1 MVVSSLASITSH
13 LTLRKWDK
21 NIGGIRMEPT
31 LSIVIPIFNE
41 VASLKALLQQVA
53 DVEVGMKKELVLVD
67 DFSTDGTRTILKE
80 IEAVQEDSDEI
91 RRYISTPQ
99 MPLNEDPASE
109 GEIPEPESSP
119 ENASEI
125 SAKVFYHD
133 VNKGKGATLRTGF
146 QHITGEIT
154 LIQDADLEYDPKDY
168 PKLIQPILDDD
179 ADVVYGSRFLEGRQT
194 GLLRSYLANQFLTTL
209 ANIVNGTKLTDMETC
224 YKVIRTSILKE
235 LSLYSNRFGFEPEI
249 TAKLA
254 KRKCRIVEVP
264 IAYRGRDYHEGKT
277 ISWKDGVAAIFH
289 IFRFRFFP

>member
-1 MVVSSLASITSH
+1 
-13 LTLRKWDK
+13 
-21 NIGGIRMEPT
+21 MEPT

-41 VASLKALLQQVA
+41 VASLRELLLQVA
-53 DVEVGMKKELVLVD
+53 DVEIGMKKELILVD
-67 DFSTDGTRTILKE
+67 DFSTDGTRAILQE
-80 IEAVQEDSDEI
+80 IEAIQDDPDEI
-91 RRYISTPQ
+91 RKYISTPET
-99 MPLNEDPASE
+99 PLNEDALPNSE
-109 GEIPEPESSP
+109 VPTPESSA

-125 SAKVFYHD
+125 AARVFYHD

-146 QHITGEIT
+146 QHITGDIT
-154 LIQDADLEYDPKDY
+154 LIQDADLEYDPQDY
-168 PKLIQPILDDD
+168 PKLLQPILDGE
-179 ADVVYGSRFLEGRQT
+179 ADVVYGSRFMEGRQT

-235 LSLYSNRFGFEPEI
+235 ISLNSDRFGFEPEI

-289 IFRFRFFP
+289 IFRFRFLP